1 MRILD
6 LVFIAWLSFLT
17 LYQFNTLFQLLV
29 DGWL

>member
-6 LVFIAWLSFLT
+6 IVVIVWLSFLT
-17 LYQFNTLFQLLV
+17 LYQFNTLFQLFV

>member
-6 LVFIAWLSFLT
+6 IVVIVWLSFLT

-29 DGWL
+29 DSWL